1 MLLAPRKLY
10 LYVFN
15 GRVTGKGRRKR
26 ERERERERVE
36 DRDRR
41 EVFPNRQNHRRRE
54 ETKIDAFKTNKAQFS
69 RDT

>member
-15 GRVTGKGRRKR
+15 GRVTGKGRRK
-26 ERERERERVE
+26 RERERERVE

>member
-1 MLLAPRKLY
+1 M
-10 LYVFN
+10 YVFN